1 MSIKL
6 YIPGS
11 LSATAKGKHLLEVNG
26 KTVGECLNQLV
37 SLLPG
42 MEEVLFYEKGE
53 TFALRSRINV
63 LVNGESADA
72 KGLAKEVKDGDEIRI
87 KMNIH

>member
-26 KTVGECLNQLV
+26 KTVGDCLNQLV
-37 SLLPG
+37 GILPG

-53 TFALRSRINV
+53 TLALRSRINV
-63 LVNGESADA
+63 LVNGESAVT
-72 KGLAKEVKDGDEIRI
+72 AKEVKDGDEIRI

>member
-37 SLLPG
+37 SILPG

-63 LVNGESADA
+63 LVNGESAVT
-72 KGLAKEVKDGDEIRI
+72 AKEVKDGDEIRI